1 MDKAIKSLRA
11 GGLIV
16 NDEDVARL
24 SHLGNA
30 HINMLGHYFFE
41 LPQEIQRGE
50 MRPLRNLAE
59 VGIFDE
65 FED

>member
-1 MDKAIKSLRA
+1 
-11 GGLIV
+11 
-16 NDEDVARL
+16 
-24 SHLGNA
+24 
-30 HINMLGHYFFE
+30 

-59 VGIFDE
+59 VNLLDE